1 MLERHHVF
9 LAGGQ
14 IMKPKQSEVGLS
26 ADLHTFVSRRSSGC
40 GSSLATTHTNIL
52 CSWKHVSAVPC
63 VAQDGRG
70 TSTHPL
76 LKGLDVFFLKN

>member
-14 IMKPKQSEVGLS
+14 ITKPKQSEVGLS

-52 CSWKHVSAVPC
+52 NFVPGNMFLLFP
-63 VAQDGRG
+63 VWPRMEEE
-70 TSTHPL
+70 PL
-76 LKGLDVFFLKN
+76 PTLC